1 MGGLETYVRQL
12 VPELL
17 ELRQDVRFTLF
28 VNPAGREQLSHED
41 WAGDV
46 ELVAHPLVGRRYTK
60 AVTEAFILDTIARR
74 AGIQLLHSLAMT
86 GPLRPR
92 TVHVVT
98 IGDVI
103 WLYHSHRSEWATTAT
118 WKLLVPLVARR
129 ARRVITFSDASRRD
143 LEERLGLDPAL
154 VDVVPPGVGTSSGLV
169 ATDPTELR
177 GKLGLDSARIVLTV
191 SAKRPHKN
199 LGRLIEALPRVR
211 ERVPETVLVM
221 PGNPTAHEK
230 ELRRLAEVRGVTDA
244 VRFPPYVSP
253 ADLESLYQLAD
264 CFVFPSL
271 REGFGLPILEAMK
284 RGLPVACSNTS
295 SLPEVAGPAARY
307 FDPER
312 VDEIAAAVLELLE
325 NPGLSEQV
333 AAAGRERQKQFSWRR
348 TAEGTLES
356 YDRAWAGRSR

>member
-17 ELRQDVRFTLF
+17 GLRPGVRLTLF
-28 VNPAGREQLSHED
+28 VNPAGREQLARED

-60 AVTEAFILDTIARR
+60 AVAEAFVLGPVARR
-74 AGIQLLHSLAMT
+74 SGIQLLHSLAMT

-103 WLYHSHRSEWATTAT
+103 WLYHAHRSDWATTAT
-118 WKLLVPLVARR
+118 WKLLVPRVARR
-129 ARRVITFSDASRRD
+129 ANRVITFSEASRHD
-143 LEERLGLDPAL
+143 LVDRLGIDAAL
-154 VDVVPPGVGTSSGLV
+154 VDVVPPGVGTSPGSP
-169 ATDPTELR
+169 ATDASELR
-177 GKLGLDSARIVLTV
+177 QRLELDSARVVLTV

-199 LGRLIEALPRVR
+199 LERLIEALPRVR
-211 ERVPETVLVM
+211 EHVPEAVLVM
-221 PGNPTAHEK
+221 PGNPTTHER
-230 ELRRLAEVRGVTDA
+230 ELRRLAEAHGVAGA

-253 ADLESLYQLAD
+253 ADLEGLYRLAE

-284 RGLPVACSNTS
+284 RGVPVACSNTS
-295 SLPEVAGPAARY
+295 SLPEVAGSAARY

-312 VDEIAAAVLELLE
+312 VDEIATAVLELLE
-325 NPGLSEQV
+325 DPDLSKSV
-333 AAAGRERQKQFSWRR
+333 AAAGLEQQKRFSWRM